1 MKKKQLEIEN
11 LITKQKKVIPLK
23 QAEDVHIMQ
32 INGDYVLLGTDS
44 GDVYY
49 LYNLQDE
56 TYREL
61 DIPEEIRGTLEMY
74 IVKKEIIAYKR
85 KRSVFGELKIKI
97 IYRGIKDIDSVL

>member
-1 MKKKQLEIEN
+1 
-11 LITKQKKVIPLK
+11 
-23 QAEDVHIMQ
+23 MQ

-56 TYREL
+56 TYRNPGNTGDVYCEKG
-61 DIPEEIRGTLEMY
+61 EEIT
-74 IVKKEIIAYKR
+74 AYKR